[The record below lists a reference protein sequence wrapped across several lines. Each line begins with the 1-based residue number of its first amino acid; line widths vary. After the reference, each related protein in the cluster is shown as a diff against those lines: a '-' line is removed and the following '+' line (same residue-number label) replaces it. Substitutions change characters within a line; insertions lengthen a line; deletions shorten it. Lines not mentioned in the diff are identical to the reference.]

1 MHLDQDE
8 NAEEKNIH
16 ITCTSIMRL
25 ATVYEMSFCHEET
38 PMRIAVMSSSNET
51 DQLGNTELKDRDDIP
66 LLLEGKK

>member
-1 MHLDQDE
+1 MLKR
-8 NAEEKNIH
+8 KNIH

-25 ATVYEMSFCHEET
+25 ATVYAMSFCHEET
-38 PMRIAVMSSSNET
+38 PRRITVMLSLNAT